1 MTKLYEVE
9 PMHQRPKDAEG
20 FFWDKEVECK
30 PEENDLYVGKGATYC
45 PFQTYYP
52 YTVVE
57 VTGKLGNRI
66 AKLRDCDEND
76 GEYVTRGEP
85 KLWDY
90 STTDGYLYIK
100 EKDISFKKLSG
111 IWYDKVYE
119 KNLDTNRLRIR
130 GGSVKVGERRW
141 HVPREI

>member
-9 PMHQRPKDAEG
+9 PMHQKPKEHEG
-20 FFWDKEVECK
+20 FFWDDIIEAV
-30 PEENDLYVGKGATYC
+30 PAEEDLYVGKGATYT
-45 PFQTYYP
+45 PFQCSYP

-66 AKLRDCDEND
+66 AKLRDCDLND

-85 KLWDY
+85 KLDEY
-90 STTDGYLYIK
+90 SRTDGYLYIK
-100 EKDISFKKLSG
+100 EKDISFKRLSG
-111 IWYDKVYE
+111 IFYDKVYE
-119 KNLDTNRLRIR
+119 KNLATNRLRKVL
-130 GGSVKVGERRW
+130 GSVKVGERRW